1 MDNNAEHQIIPDA
14 SVVDICERLLTNLGN
29 RPHPRG
35 FIESEYMLL
44 LMGAPA
50 ADTAMAEAYADASL
64 LNSLNGTPVPVE
76 LGDSHSGYGIAHINP
91 VVTSMISRHIGTA
104 DMGIPR
110 LLTVLNS
117 LVDSGTPGVDSG
129 TPGVEC
135 RAYRDTAVVVLVYH
149 RKTAGGD
156 NLLVVEYIRHNGLA
170 EGTALP
176 SMFTI
181 RQCDPMDDTA
191 NAEGD
196 TQHMIIPEGW
206 YPLLPA
212 TGPTHRCGHY
222 DIERMMPVAHMWG
235 HQPVRGGRA

>member
-35 FIESEYMLL
+35 FIESEDMLL

-50 ADTAMAEAYADASL
+50 ADTAMAEAYAEASL

-76 LGDSHSGYGIAHINP
+76 LGDSHSGYGRAHINP

-117 LVDSGTPGVDSG
+117 LVDSGTPGV
-129 TPGVEC
+129 EC
-135 RAYRDTAVVVLVYH
+135 RAYRDTDVVVLVYH

-212 TGPTHRCGHY
+212 TGPTHRWGHY

>member
-14 SVVDICERLLTNLGN
+14 SVVDICERLLTDLGN

-35 FIESEYMLL
+35 FIESEDMLL

-50 ADTAMAEAYADASL
+50 ADTAMAEAYAEASL

-76 LGDSHSGYGIAHINP
+76 LGDSHSGYGRAHINP

-117 LVDSGTPGVDSG
+117 LVDSGTPGV
-129 TPGVEC
+129 EC
-135 RAYRDTAVVVLVYH
+135 RAYRDTDVVVLVYH

-212 TGPTHRCGHY
+212 TGPTHRWGHY